1 MQATSKA
8 PTLAT
13 NTSLRDRLAMIIMLI
28 ASLGA
33 VIAFLGAVPT
43 ALDAGS
49 STVIVETW
57 RTLGFLV
64 FSGLF
69 LLLALRPRQYPG
81 LWELAIF
88 HKGGMAII
96 AALLARGD
104 VTDAGSVAIFDGIL
118 LIVILV
124 AYILSKGYTS
134 WQRW

>member
-104 VTDAGSVAIFDGIL
+104 ATDAGSVAIFDGIL

>member
-1 MQATSKA
+1 MQATREA
-8 PTLAT
+8 PTLVT
-13 NTSLRDRLAMIIMLI
+13 NANLRDRLAMIIMLI

-64 FSGLF
+64 FAGLF
-69 LLLALRPRQYPG
+69 LLLALRPRHYPG
-81 LWELAIF
+81 LWELAIL

-96 AALLARGD
+96 AALLISGNAA
-104 VTDAGSVAIFDGIL
+104 DAGSIAAFDG
-118 LIVILV
+118 VLV
-124 AYILSKGYTS
+124 AMIIASYVLSKGYTS